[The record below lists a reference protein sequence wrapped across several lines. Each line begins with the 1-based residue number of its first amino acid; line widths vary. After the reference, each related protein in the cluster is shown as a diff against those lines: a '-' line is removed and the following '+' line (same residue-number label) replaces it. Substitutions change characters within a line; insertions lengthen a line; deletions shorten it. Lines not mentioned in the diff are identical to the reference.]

1 MYILNNNIR
10 YECNEYKVIS
20 TDEMQFS
27 LTAEPT
33 NITGQIKL
41 YSDDEEPILLS
52 SIDTSAYTISVINNS
67 DDDREEYILKLV
79 VFISE
84 EISLTNAKTQKINE
98 LSEAC
103 EQTIINGVQIDDKHY
118 SMALTDQLNLESL
131 KTTIMAGATAVPYH
145 SDGENCSLHSST
157 DFLRIYNVCAAHKIS
172 QTTYFNQLKQ
182 YVESLNDVNGIN
194 AVTYGQELTGEYL
207 NNYNII
213 MAYLSNTNN
222 SGDTDETN
230 TETTV

>member
-20 TDEMQFS
+20 TDEIQFS
-27 LTAEPT
+27 LTTEPI

-67 DDDREEYILKLV
+67 DDDKEEYILKLV

-131 KTTIMAGATAVPYH
+131 KTTIMAGATTVPYH

-182 YVESLNDVNGIN
+182 YVESLNDVNSIN

-207 NNYNII
+207 DNYNVI

>member
-20 TDEMQFS
+20 SDEIQFL
-27 LTAEPT
+27 LTTEPT

-52 SIDTSAYTISVINNS
+52 SIDTSAYTVSVINNS
-67 DDDREEYILKLV
+67 DDDKAEYVLKLV

-84 EISLTNAKTQKINE
+84 EISLTNAKAQKINE
-98 LSEAC
+98 LSKTC

-182 YVESLNDVNGIN
+182 YVESLNDVNSIN
-194 AVTYGQELTGEYL
+194 AVTYGQELMGEYL
-207 NNYNII
+207 DNYNVI

-222 SGDTDETN
+222 SGDTDEAN

>member
-20 TDEMQFS
+20 ADEIQFS
-27 LTAEPT
+27 LTTEPT

-67 DDDREEYILKLV
+67 DDTNEEYILKLI

-103 EQTIINGVQIDDKHY
+103 EQTIINGVQIGDKHY

-131 KTTIMAGATAVPYH
+131 KTTIMASATTVPYH
-145 SDGENCSLHSST
+145 SDGENCSLHNSA

-182 YVESLNDVNGIN
+182 YIESLNDVNDIN
-194 AVTYGQELTGEYL
+194 AITYGQELTGEYL
-207 NNYNII
+207 DNYNVI
-213 MAYLSNTNN
+213 MAYLSNN
-222 SGDTDETN
+222 GDTDETN

>member
-20 TDEMQFS
+20 ADEIQFS
-27 LTAEPT
+27 LTTEPT

-67 DDDREEYILKLV
+67 DDTNEEYILKLI

-103 EQTIINGVQIDDKHY
+103 EQTIINGVQIGDKHY

-131 KTTIMAGATAVPYH
+131 KTTIMAGATTVPYH
-145 SDGENCSLHSST
+145 SDGENCSLHNSA

-182 YVESLNDVNGIN
+182 YIESLNDVNDIN
-194 AVTYGQELTGEYL
+194 AITYGQELTGEYL
-207 NNYNII
+207 DNYNVI
-213 MAYLSNTNN
+213 MAYLSNN
-222 SGDTDETN
+222 GDTDETN

>member
-20 TDEMQFS
+20 ADEIQFS
-27 LTAEPT
+27 LTTEPT

-67 DDDREEYILKLV
+67 DDANEEYILKLI

-84 EISLTNAKTQKINE
+84 EISLTNAKIQKVNE

-103 EQTIINGVQIDDKHY
+103 EQTIINGVQIGDKHY

-131 KTTIMAGATAVPYH
+131 KTTIMAGATVVPYH
-145 SDGENCSLHSST
+145 SDGENCSLHSSA

-182 YVESLNDVNGIN
+182 YIESLNDVNDIN
-194 AVTYGQELTGEYL
+194 AITYGQELTGEYL
-207 NNYNII
+207 DNYNVI
-213 MAYLSNTNN
+213 MAYLSNN
-222 SGDTDETN
+222 GDTDETN

>member
-20 TDEMQFS
+20 ADEIQFS
-27 LTAEPT
+27 LATEPT

-67 DDDREEYILKLV
+67 DDTNEEYILKLV

-145 SDGENCSLHSST
+145 SDGENCSLHSSA

-182 YVESLNDVNGIN
+182 YIESLNNVNDIN

-207 NNYNII
+207 DNYNVI
-213 MAYLSNTNN
+213 MAYLSNN
-222 SGDTDETN
+222 GDTDETN

>member
-20 TDEMQFS
+20 TDEMQFL

-52 SIDTSAYTISVINNS
+52 SIDTSAYTISVINNN
-67 DDDREEYILKLV
+67 DDANEEYILKLI

-145 SDGENCSLHSST
+145 SDGENCSLHSSA

-182 YVESLNDVNGIN
+182 YIESLNNVNDIN
-194 AVTYGQELTGEYL
+194 AITYGQELTGEYL
-207 NNYNII
+207 DNYNII
-213 MAYLSNTNN
+213 MTYLSNASNN
-222 SGDTDETN
+222 GDTDETN

>member
-20 TDEMQFS
+20 ADEIHFS
-27 LTAEPT
+27 LTTEPT
-33 NITGQIKL
+33 DITGQIKL

-52 SIDTSAYTISVINNS
+52 SIDTSAYTISVINNN
-67 DDDREEYILKLV
+67 DDANEEYILKLI

-84 EISLTNAKTQKINE
+84 EISLTNAKTQKTNE

-103 EQTIINGVQIDDKHY
+103 EQTIINGVQIGDKHY

-145 SDGENCSLHSST
+145 SDGENCSLHSSA

-182 YVESLNDVNGIN
+182 YIESLNDVNDIN
-194 AVTYGQELTGEYL
+194 TVTYGQELTGEYL
-207 NNYNII
+207 DNYNVI
-213 MAYLSNTNN
+213 MAYLSNN
-222 SGDTDETN
+222 GDTDETN